1 MGVLFSNANKAGSVA
16 CLLWFI
22 SYTPFLF
29 LAINHVRLS
38 QNAQIMLSLL
48 PNFAMSYGL
57 RIVMEAEEMGDGL
70 QWNNLFDDT
79 IDEGH
84 LTVGLMIYLMIPMPI
99 ILTLITFYVEKLH
112 PTKYGVP
119 EKWNYIFS
127 VKFWKELFGK
137 VDDDDIDKDNNS
149 ETNSKEQDEKL
160 KQPVDEKPKEV
171 NKYFEPNLFDLVAG
185 VKAENLRKEYNE
197 EKIALN
203 DLTIEIYCDQITTI
217 VGHNGAGKTTFIKLL
232 TGMTR
237 PTSGTAIINGYNI
250 KKNLKMARQ
259 SIGICPQHNV
269 LFDELT
275 VREHIEFYCRLK
287 GLKSSDVNKEVKKFI
302 QLLDLRSKAN
312 STSVSLSGGLQ
323 RKLSFAIAMCGGSK
337 VILCDEPTT
346 GMDPIARRELWKAL
360 LSEKFGRTIILTT
373 HFMDEADILGDRI
386 AIIADGQL
394 KCYGTPFYLKK
405 RLGGGYRLVCVKDE
419 ECESYKITALLSR
432 YIPGIEMHMETP
444 SEILYI
450 LPLEYMQ
457 KFPAILAK
465 LENQLKSLKIVS
477 FGVSSS
483 ELEEVFLKFVSK
495 DDEEAT
501 TIEENDKYDEYEL
514 LKEKSLYLNQCYA
527 MIKKRF
533 YWWLSNWM
541 LFAVLNVILIIF
553 IVISF
558 AFYHDAYLFYN
569 LPKLNITFDSYGET
583 ETMLSRTENPSMQ
596 S

>member
-1 MGVLFSNANKAGSVA
+1 M
-16 CLLWFI
+16 
-22 SYTPFLF
+22 
-29 LAINHVRLS
+29 HLS
-38 QNAQIMLSLL
+38 QIAQIILSLL
-48 PNFAMSYGL
+48 PNVAMSYGL
-57 RIVMEAEEMGDGL
+57 RIIMEAEEMGDGL

-119 EKWNYIFS
+119 EKWDYIFTA
-127 VKFWKELFGK
+127 KFWKELFGK
-137 VDDDDIDKDNNS
+137 IDDDDDIDKDDS
-149 ETNSKEQDEKL
+149 ETSSKEKDEKL
-160 KQPVDEKPKEV
+160 KKPIDEKPKEMDK
-171 NKYFEPNLFDLVAG
+171 NFEPNLFDLVAG
-185 VKAENLRKEYNE
+185 VKAQTLRKEYDD
-197 EKIALN
+197 EKVALN
-203 DLTIEIYCDQITTI
+203 DLTIEIYRDQITAM

-237 PTSGTAIINGYNI
+237 PTSGTAIINGYDI
-250 KKNLKMARQ
+250 KTNLKMARQ
-259 SIGICPQHNV
+259 SIGICPQHNI

-287 GLKSSDVNKEVKKFI
+287 GLESRDVNKEVKKFV
-302 QLLDLRSKAN
+302 QLLDLKSKAN
-312 STSVSLSGGLQ
+312 STSVSLSGGMQ
-323 RKLSFAIAMCGGSK
+323 RKLAFAIAMCGGSK
-337 VILCDEPTT
+337 VILCDEPTQ
-346 GMDPIARRELWKAL
+346 GMDPVARRELWKAL
-360 LSEKFGRTIILTT
+360 LSEKIGRTIILTT

-405 RLGGGYRLVCVKDE
+405 RLGAGYRLVCVKDE

-432 YIPGIEMHMETP
+432 YITGIEMYMETP
-444 SEILYI
+444 NEISYI

-457 KFPAILAK
+457 KFPTILAK

-483 ELEEVFLKFVSK
+483 ELEEVFLKFASE

-501 TIEENDKYDEYEL
+501 MIEEDDKYVEYEL
-514 LKEKSLYLNQCYA
+514 LKGKSLYLNQCYA
-527 MIKKRF
+527 IVKKRF

-553 IVISF
+553 IMISF
-558 AFYHDAYLFYN
+558 AFYHNAYLFYN
-569 LPKLNITFDSYGET
+569 LPKLNITFNSYGET
-583 ETMLSRTENPSMQ
+583 ETMLSRTGNPLMQ